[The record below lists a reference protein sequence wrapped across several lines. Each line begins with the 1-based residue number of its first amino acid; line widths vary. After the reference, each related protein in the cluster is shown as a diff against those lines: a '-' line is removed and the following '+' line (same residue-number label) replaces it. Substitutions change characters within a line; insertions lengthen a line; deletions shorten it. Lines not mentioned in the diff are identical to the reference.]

1 MRNIT
6 FESNTE
12 ELHNRVAFKTR
23 ESNGHSVVTMAGNYT
38 NPEWLRNPN
47 A

>member
-1 MRNIT
+1 M
-6 FESNTE
+6 NTNFSQ
-12 ELHNRVAFKTR
+12 LADQLNTTVRTSTT
-23 ESNGHSVVTMAGNYT
+23 ESNGHSVITNAGVYT